1 MIFTMTNVIFKSI
14 PDRNYNDKILSKEPQ
29 LKLEDFNDISKDK
42 DMYFRTEKTTIAS
55 YLYYGNE
62 GEKNYLSYEV
72 FESKYKWPIKYNFN
86 KKIKYMSELGA
97 RYVEK
102 ESNLPK
108 DIKVYMTEKGY
119 EYIIISENIMV
130 KIATMDN
137 VSEEEFMKRYLNN
150 SK

>member
-1 MIFTMTNVIFKSI
+1 MTNVIFKSI
-14 PDRNYNDKILSKEPQ
+14 PDRNYNDKILSKESQ
-29 LKLEDFNDISKDK
+29 LKLDDFNDVSKDK
-42 DMYFRTEKTTIAS
+42 DLYFRTEKTTIAS

-86 KKIKYMSELGA
+86 KRIKCMSELGA

-102 ESNLPK
+102 ECNLPK

-130 KIATMDN
+130 KIATMGN
-137 VSEEEFMKRYLNN
+137 VSEEELINIVYEKIFK
-150 SK
+150 